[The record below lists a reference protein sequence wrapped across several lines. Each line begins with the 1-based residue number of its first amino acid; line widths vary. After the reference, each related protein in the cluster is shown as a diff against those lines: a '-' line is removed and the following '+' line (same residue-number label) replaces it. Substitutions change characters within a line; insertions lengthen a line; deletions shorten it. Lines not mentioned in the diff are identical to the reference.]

1 MDDPRIEEVFQW
13 LIKAEH
19 DIGSARCLLC
29 GDIPYL
35 DTAVYHCQQAA
46 EKSLKA
52 YLTLKDTPFLKI
64 HDLSFLVEQCK
75 ELDVEFEQIMD
86 ISPILTPYAIAF
98 RYPGDV
104 IEPDPLDADEAL
116 RLAVDVFDFVLNRM
130 PYDIQ
135 KALLLQKRS

>member
-1 MDDPRIEEVFQW
+1 MDDPKIKEVFQW

-19 DIGSARCLLC
+19 DIGSARRLVS

-52 YLTLKDTPFLKI
+52 YLTLKDSPFQKI
-64 HDLSFLVEQCK
+64 HDLSFLVDQCK
-75 ELDVEFEQIMD
+75 ELDIEFEKIMY
-86 ISPILTPYAIAF
+86 ISSILTPYAIAF

-104 IEPDPLDADEAL
+104 IEPDPQDADEAL
-116 RLAVDVFDFVLNRM
+116 RLAVEVFDFVLNKM
-130 PYDIQ
+130 PDYV
-135 KALLLQKRS
+135 KKVLEQKRS

>member
-1 MDDPRIEEVFQW
+1 MDDPKIKEVFQW

-19 DIGSARCLLC
+19 DIGSARCLLS
-29 GDIPYL
+29 GDNPYL

-52 YLTLKDTPFLKI
+52 YLTLKAMPFQKI

-75 ELDVEFEQIMD
+75 ELDIEFEQLKNIT
-86 ISPILTPYAIAF
+86 SILTPYAIAF

-104 IEPDPLDADEAL
+104 IEPDPRDADEAL
-116 RLAVDVFDFVLNRM
+116 RLAVEVFDFVLNKM
-130 PYDIQ
+130 PDNVK
-135 KALLLQKRS
+135 KAFLEQKRS

>member
-1 MDDPRIEEVFQW
+1 MDDPRVEEVFQW

-19 DIGSARCLLC
+19 DIGSARRLLS

-35 DTAVYHCQQAA
+35 DTGVYHCQQAA

-52 YLTLKDTPFLKI
+52 YLTLKEMPFQKI

-75 ELDVEFEQIMD
+75 ELDIEFEQILY
-86 ISPILTPYAIAF
+86 ISSILTPYAIAF

-104 IEPDPLDADEAL
+104 IEPDPQDAYEAL
-116 RLAVDVFDFVLNRM
+116 RLAVEVFDFVLNKM
-130 PYDIQ
+130 PDDVR
-135 KALLLQKRS
+135 KKLSEQKRS

>member
-1 MDDPRIEEVFQW
+1 MDDLKSNEVFQW

-19 DIGSARCLLC
+19 DIGSARRLLS

-52 YLTLKDTPFLKI
+52 YLTLMETPFQKI
-64 HDLSFLVEQCK
+64 HDLSFLVEQCM
-75 ELDVEFEQIMD
+75 ELDIEFEQIMD
-86 ISPILTPYAIAF
+86 ISSILTPYAIAF

-104 IEPDPLDADEAL
+104 IEPDPQDADEAL
-116 RLAVDVFDFVLNRM
+116 RLAVEVFDFVINKM
-130 PYDIQ
+130 PDDV
-135 KALLLQKRS
+135 KKRF

>member
-1 MDDPRIEEVFQW
+1 MDDPRIKEVFQW

-19 DIGSARCLLC
+19 DIGSARRLLS

-52 YLTLKDTPFLKI
+52 YLTLKDTPFQKI

-75 ELDVEFEQIMD
+75 ELDIEFEQMRNIT
-86 ISPILTPYAIAF
+86 SVLTPYAIAF

-104 IEPDPLDADEAL
+104 IEPDPQDANEAL
-116 RLAVDVFDFVLNRM
+116 RLAVEVFDFVLNKM
-130 PYDIQ
+130 PDDVK
-135 KALLLQKRS
+135 KALLERKRS

>member
-1 MDDPRIEEVFQW
+1 MDDPSIKEVFQW

-19 DIGSARCLLC
+19 DIGSARRLLS
-29 GDIPYL
+29 GDFPYL

-52 YLTLKDTPFLKI
+52 YLTLKDTPFQKI

-75 ELDVEFEQIMD
+75 ELDIEFEQIMD
-86 ISPILTPYAIAF
+86 ISSILTPYAIAF

-104 IEPDPLDADEAL
+104 IEPDSEDADEAF
-116 RLAVDVFDFVLNRM
+116 RLAVEVFDFVLNKM
-130 PYDIQ
+130 PDDVK
-135 KALLLQKRS
+135 KALFEQKRS

>member
-1 MDDPRIEEVFQW
+1 MDDPRIKEVFQW

-19 DIGSARCLLC
+19 DIGSARRLLS

-52 YLTLKDTPFLKI
+52 YLTLKETPFQKI
-64 HDLSFLVEQCK
+64 HDLSFLIEQCK
-75 ELDVEFEQIMD
+75 ELDIEFEQLKN
-86 ISPILTPYAIAF
+86 ISFILTPYAIAF

-104 IEPDPLDADEAL
+104 IEPDPQDADEAL
-116 RLAVDVFDFVLNRM
+116 RLAVEVFDFVLNKM
-130 PYDIQ
+130 PADVK
-135 KALLLQKRS
+135 KALLEQKI

>member
-1 MDDPRIEEVFQW
+1 MDDPRINEVVQW

-19 DIGSARCLLC
+19 DIGSARRLLS

-52 YLTLKDTPFLKI
+52 YLTLKDTPFQKI

-75 ELDVEFEQIMD
+75 ELDIEFEQMRNIT
-86 ISPILTPYAIAF
+86 SILTPYAIAF

-104 IEPDPLDADEAL
+104 IQPDPQDADEAL
-116 RLAVDVFDFVLNRM
+116 RLAVEVFDFVLNKM
-130 PYDIQ
+130 PDDIK
-135 KALLLQKRS
+135 KALLEQKRS